1 MQFIKKI
8 LIALTLL
15 ISLITFAQ
23 SETTWITKKKD
34 KSKKVEKVVKNE
46 TVTSWIKKKKE
57 NKKKFKEKKKES
69 QTWISKKSKK
79 EKKIEKKI
87 LKQYLE
93 IANLPKANF
102 YFTAKSENGQV
113 VYGYVNS
120 DKESD
125 LMDLGGL
132 SYFTKS
138 NGYAYLDD
146 GKTTCTVN
154 SQLYSRNDRLKG
166 DVVVVCKNKLEFSGD
181 FTQYSEIGVGSGI
194 TNEGDVINFKFSQ
207 MKEKNLA
214 FYKSYTEDRMMVGH
228 ASPDVGVSPIDI
240 NPDGKYYALL
250 IGNSKYK
257 QWATLTSPKNDIN
270 GIHKVLN
277 ENYNF
282 EKIIRLNNASRT
294 QIFEAFKEIRKIST
308 DKDYV
313 LIYYSGHGKRDTSNA
328 YWIPVEAETDMGMS
342 WINTVDISVLITK
355 IQAKHILLLS
365 DSCYVGTAFKGN
377 NEEMNSIKKNEI
389 ELEHVQ
395 KTLMQRARW
404 FISSG
409 GNSQVVDEVVEGHS
423 LFAYKIIDLL
433 KNNQTYLTSQQ
444 LFLEVDKYNN
454 QFLFKEGYNQSPLI
468 GTVDTWGH
476 LGGHFV
482 FLPKKNK

>member
-8 LIALTLL
+8 IIALTLV

-23 SETTWITKKKD
+23 SETTWISKKKD
-34 KSKKVEKVVKNE
+34 KSKKIEKTEKNE
-46 TVTSWIKKKKE
+46 TVTSWISKKKKE

-87 LKQYLE
+87 LKKYLE

-113 VYGYVNS
+113 IYGYVNS

-207 MKEKNLA
+207 RKEKNLA
-214 FYKSYTEDRMMVGH
+214 FYKSFKETNIVKH
-228 ASPDVGVSPIDI
+228 TSPDVSGANVTP
-240 NPDGKYYALL
+240 NGKYYALL
-250 IGNSKYK
+250 IGNSSYAN
-257 QWATLTSPKNDIN
+257 WASLSSPKNDVTEIEK
-270 GIHKVLN
+270 ILN
-277 ENYNF
+277 SKYNF
-282 EKIIRLNNASRT
+282 EKVITVINGT
-294 QIFEAFKEIRKIST
+294 EKQIMKAFKKLSNLT
-308 DKDYV
+308 SDKDYV
-313 LIYYSGHGKRDTSNA
+313 LIYYSGHGDIKGNNS
-328 YWIPVEAETDMGMS
+328 YWVPIDGEKEYGLGD
-342 WINTVDISVLITK
+342 WINISEIQNYIREEIPNHHIVLM
-355 IQAKHILLLS
+355 S
-365 DSCYVGTAFKGN
+365 DSCYFAMETKGN
-377 NEEMNSIKKNEI
+377 EIKVDKRSQNFQKLLDRRTVMIVQSGSNEPVADVSQDKHSMFGKSFILSLKNNESII
-389 ELEHVQ
+389 RMH
-395 KTLMQRARW
+395 
-404 FISSG
+404 
-409 GNSQVVDEVVEGHS
+409 
-423 LFAYKIIDLL
+423 KIID
-433 KNNQTYLTSQQ
+433 NIQIAHSGMQQ
-444 LFLEVDKYNN
+444 MPHGFVIPAWGHGGGD
-454 QFLFKEGYNQSPLI
+454 FLFIS
-468 GTVDTWGH
+468 
-476 LGGHFV
+476 
-482 FLPKKNK
+482 KK

>member
-1 MQFIKKI
+1 MQFLNKAII
-8 LIALTLL
+8 TVTLL
-15 ISLITFAQ
+15 ISLVSFSQA
-23 SETTWITKKKD
+23 ETTWITKKKD

-46 TVTSWIKKKKE
+46 AASTWIKKKKKE

-69 QTWISKKSKK
+69 KTWISKKSKK

-87 LKQYLE
+87 LKKYLE

-113 VYGYVNS
+113 VYGYVDS

-214 FYKSYTEDRMMVGH
+214 FYKSYTEDTIRGH
-228 ASPDVGVSPIDI
+228 ASPDVGGTAIPELNLV
-240 NPDGKYYALL
+240 GKYYALL
-250 IGNSKYK
+250 IGNSKYNDP
-257 QWATLTSPKNDIN
+257 QWAKLESPVNDVREIDRLL
-270 GIHKVLN
+270 KK
-277 ENYNF
+277 NYNF
-282 EKIIRLNNASRT
+282 ENVTTLYNATRDEMFDAFEELSR
-294 QIFEAFKEIRKIST
+294 IAT
-308 DKDYV
+308 DKDYI
-313 LIYYSGHGKRDTSNA
+313 LIYYSGHGDTKSNQA
-328 YWIPVEAETDMGMS
+328 YWVPKDGPKKWSPKDWVNIR
-342 WINTVDISVLITK
+342 DISVIVENIDAQHLV
-355 IQAKHILLLS
+355 LMV
-365 DSCYVGTAFKGN
+365 DSCYTGSAFKGAKKL
-377 NEEMNSIKKNEI
+377 EEKKNI
-389 ELEHVQ
+389 NL
-395 KTLMQRARW
+395 ARLAPKLLGSRTRYVL
-404 FISSG
+404 SSG
-409 GNSQVVDEVVEGHS
+409 GNEPVIDTGSGKYS
-423 LFAYKIIDLL
+423 LFAKSFINSLNEKSFFSIGQISNKIALALYGLD
-433 KNNQTYLTSQQ
+433 QRPYFYSP
-444 LFLEVDKYNN
+444 EAWDHGGGD
-454 QFLFKEGYNQSPLI
+454 FLFI
-468 GTVDTWGH
+468 
-476 LGGHFV
+476 
-482 FLPKKNK
+482 PKK